1 MLVRRRV
8 RAGHVYLGREVM
20 EALGVK
26 DGDVVEI
33 GVRDDEAVIRP
44 VRTVDGE
51 TLDLVRLLGEAKA
64 GGGREDYFEEY
75 DYGDMDGKV

>member
-33 GVRDDEAVIRP
+33 EVRDGEAVIRP

-75 DYGDMDGKV
+75 NYGDMDGKV